1 MAYIGLKP
9 TAGENNSF
17 RILDTLSSFTATFDG
32 SDSTIVSLAADTINI
47 PSHRF
52 LTGQRVTYNDGGGTA
67 ITGLADGVYYA
78 IKVDRNLIQLASS
91 LSNANNGT
99 QINLTG
105 LGVGSSHT
113 LNVAFD
119 GVNTKFKIT
128 HDSGTHA
135 KVTRASQL
143 MISINGVLQQPH
155 DSASPSSGIGIAA
168 DSVIVFSA
176 APATT
181 DVVFGSILSTNLSSF
196 EISDN
201 LIDNF
206 TGDNS
211 TTDFTMSKSP
221 PDARNILVTLDGV
234 VQYPS
239 DTSTTRAYSVT
250 ENTISFASAPGTGVA
265 IQVRHIGFSG
275 SAASGGTNLVT
286 SVFGRTGDVVLTNA
300 DDVTVRNVSAGIGTF
315 TGILNIDD
323 TTQSTS
329 TTTGSVVIDG
339 GVGIA
344 KNLYVGGN
352 LDVTG
357 VLTYQDVTNVDA
369 LGIGTFREG
378 IFLPDTKKIELGN
391 AAGSGDLQIFHD
403 GNNSIIKDNG
413 TGAIRILGGNTSF
426 MNAAENKTSATFN
439 TASSVDLRFNNNLKF
454 QTTNTGVIVT
464 GILTAS
470 NGLDA
475 VGIQSGGI
483 NITTGIIT
491 AINFTGVGNTVT
503 YDSSTKV
510 VSVSVGGNAG
520 AGGTWGSNAVG
531 VHTTKIVGINTTT
544 IAGSATSEGALQV
557 RGNISIQE
565 GLLTLDSN
573 IHTSVSIGTGRNAM
587 LIGPTTVAAGA
598 TIDIATGS
606 TLVVV

>member
-32 SDSTIVSLAADTINI
+32 SSASIVSLAADTINI
-47 PSHRF
+47 PEHRF

-67 ITGLADGVYYA
+67 ITGLADGVYYV

-99 QINLTG
+99 QINLTA
-105 LGVGSSHT
+105 LGVGTGHT
-113 LNVAFD
+113 LKVEFD

-128 HDSGTHA
+128 HDGGTHA

-155 DSASPSSGIGIAA
+155 DSATPSSGIGIAP
-168 DSVIVFSA
+168 DSVLVFST

-181 DVVFGSILSTNLSSF
+181 DVVFGSIMSTNLSSF

-206 TGDNS
+206 TGNGS
-211 TTDFTMSKSP
+211 TTNFTMSKSP

-239 DTSTTRAYSVT
+239 DTSTTRSYSVT
-250 ENTISFASAPGTGVA
+250 ENTLSFTNAPPNGVL

-286 SVFGRTGDVVLTNA
+286 SVFGKTGDVDLTSS
-300 DDVTVRNVSAGIGTF
+300 DDITVRNITAVGATF
-315 TGILNIDD
+315 TG
-323 TTQSTS
+323 
-329 TTTGSVVIDG
+329 VV
-339 GVGIA
+339 
-344 KNLYVGGN
+344 
-352 LDVTG
+352 
-357 VLTYQDVTNVDA
+357 TYEDVTNVDS
-369 LGIGTFREG
+369 LGIV
-378 IFLPDTKKIELGN
+378 
-391 AAGSGDLQIFHD
+391 
-403 GNNSIIKDNG
+403 
-413 TGAIRILGGNTSF
+413 
-426 MNAAENKTSATFN
+426 
-439 TASSVDLRFNNNLKF
+439 TAR
-454 QTTNTGVIVT
+454 T
-464 GILTAS
+464 GIKVLA
-470 NGLDA
+470 
-475 VGIQSGGI
+475 GGI
-483 NITTGIIT
+483 NAVGVVTATGGFNLGISSGGNSVVSGPVKT
-491 AINFTGVGNTVT
+491 LNFIGVGNTFL
-503 YDSSTKV
+503 YDASSDRV
-510 VSVSVGGNAG
+510 DISIAGGASG

-531 VHTTKIVGINTTT
+531 VHTDKIVGINTST

-557 RGNISIQE
+557 TGNIGITE

-573 IHTSVSIGTGRNAM
+573 LNTSVSVPSGKNAL

>member
-32 SDSTIVSLAADTINI
+32 SDSTIVSLASDTIRI
-47 PSHRF
+47 PEHRF

-67 ITGLADGVYYA
+67 ITGLADGVYYV
-78 IKVDRNLIQLASS
+78 IKNDRNLIQLASS

-105 LGVGSSHT
+105 LGAGTSHT

-155 DSASPSSGIGIAA
+155 DSASPSSGIGIAP
-168 DSVIVFSA
+168 DSVLVFST

-181 DVVFGSILSTNLSSF
+181 DVVFGSIMSTNLSSF

-206 TGDNS
+206 TGNGS
-211 TTDFTMSKSP
+211 TTNFTMSKSP

-239 DTSTTRAYSVT
+239 DTSTTRSYSVT
-250 ENTISFASAPGTGVA
+250 NNTLSFTNAPPNGVL

-275 SAASGGTNLVT
+275 SAASGGTNFVT
-286 SVFGRTGDVVLTNA
+286 SVFGRTGDVVLTNS
-300 DDVTVRNVSAGIGTF
+300 DDVTIRNLVATGATF
-315 TGILNIDD
+315 
-323 TTQSTS
+323 S
-329 TTTGSVVIDG
+329 GSVSIG
-339 GVGIA
+339 G
-344 KNLYVGGN
+344 
-352 LDVTG
+352 T
-357 VLTYQDVTNVDA
+357 LTYEDVKNVDS
-369 LGIGTFREG
+369 LGIVTARIGVKVPAGEVTVG
-378 IFLPDTKKIELGN
+378 NNIQLGN
-391 AAGSGDLQIFHD
+391 AGVATATLFSGPSQI
-403 GNNSIIKDNG
+403 
-413 TGAIRILGGNTSF
+413 
-426 MNAAENKTSATFN
+426 
-439 TASSVDLRFNNNLKF
+439 
-454 QTTNTGVIVT
+454 
-464 GILTAS
+464 
-470 NGLDA
+470 
-475 VGIQSGGI
+475 GIQSGGVQI
-483 NITTGIIT
+483 GAGITQL
-491 AINFTGVGNTVT
+491 NFIGVGNTFA
-503 YDSSTKV
+503 
-510 VSVSVGGNAG
+510 VSGTTVNVSIAGGAG

-531 VHTTKIVGINTTT
+531 VHTDKIVGINTST

-557 RGNISIQE
+557 TGNIGITE

-573 IHTSVSIGTGRNAM
+573 LYTSVSVPSGKNAL
-587 LIGPTTVAAGA
+587 LIGPTTVAVGA

>member
-32 SDSTIVSLAADTINI
+32 SSSSIVDLGSDTISI
-47 PSHRF
+47 PEHRF

-78 IKVDRNLIQLASS
+78 IKVDRNLVQLASS

-105 LGVGSSHT
+105 LGSGTSHT

-119 GVNTKFKIT
+119 GVNKKFKIT

-155 DSASPSSGIGIAA
+155 DSVSPSSGIGIAP
-168 DSVIVFSA
+168 DSVLVFST

-181 DVVFGSILSTNLSSF
+181 DVVFGSIMSTNLSSF

-201 LIDNF
+201 DIDNF

-211 TTDFTMSKSP
+211 TTNFTMSKSP

-239 DTSTTRAYSVT
+239 DASTTRAYSIT
-250 ENTISFASAPGTGVA
+250 ENTISFVSAPATGVA
-265 IQVRHIGFSG
+265 IQVRHIGFAGGTLS
-275 SAASGGTNLVT
+275 GTNLVT
-286 SVFGRTGDVVLTNA
+286 SVFGKTGDVDLTSS
-300 DDVTVRNVSAGIGTF
+300 DDITVRNITAVGATF
-315 TGILNIDD
+315 TG
-323 TTQSTS
+323 
-329 TTTGSVVIDG
+329 VV
-339 GVGIA
+339 
-344 KNLYVGGN
+344 
-352 LDVTG
+352 
-357 VLTYQDVTNVDA
+357 TYEDVTNVDS
-369 LGIGTFREG
+369 LGIV
-378 IFLPDTKKIELGN
+378 
-391 AAGSGDLQIFHD
+391 
-403 GNNSIIKDNG
+403 
-413 TGAIRILGGNTSF
+413 
-426 MNAAENKTSATFN
+426 
-439 TASSVDLRFNNNLKF
+439 TAR
-454 QTTNTGVIVT
+454 T
-464 GILTAS
+464 GIKVLAGGI
-470 NGLDA
+470 NA
-475 VGIQSGGI
+475 VGIVTATGGFNLGISSGG
-483 NITTGIIT
+483 NSVVSGPVKTL
-491 AINFTGVGNTVT
+491 NFIGVGNTFL
-503 YDSSTKV
+503 YDASSDRV
-510 VSVSVGGNAG
+510 DISIAGGAG
-520 AGGTWGSNAVG
+520 AGGTFASNAVG
-531 VHTTKIVGINTTT
+531 VHTTKILGINTTT

-557 RGNISIQE
+557 TGNIGITE

-573 IHTSVSIGTGRNAM
+573 LYTSVSVPAGKNAL
-587 LIGPTTVAAGA
+587 LIGPTTVAVGA

>member
-32 SDSTIVSLAADTINI
+32 SSSSIVDLGSDTISI
-47 PSHRF
+47 PEHRF

-78 IKVDRNLIQLASS
+78 IKVDRNLVQLASS

-105 LGVGSSHT
+105 LGSGTSHT

-155 DSASPSSGIGIAA
+155 DSVSPSSGIGIAP
-168 DSVIVFSA
+168 DSVLVFST

-181 DVVFGSILSTNLSSF
+181 DVVFGSIMSTNLSSF

-201 LIDNF
+201 DIDNF

-211 TTDFTMSKSP
+211 TTNFTMSKSP

-239 DTSTTRAYSVT
+239 DASTTRAYTIT
-250 ENTISFASAPGTGVA
+250 ENTISFVSAPATGVA
-265 IQVRHIGFSG
+265 IQVRHIGFAGGTLS
-275 SAASGGTNLVT
+275 GTNLVT
-286 SVFGRTGDVVLTNA
+286 SVFGKTGDVDLTSS
-300 DDVTVRNVSAGIGTF
+300 DDITVRNITAVGATF
-315 TGILNIDD
+315 TG
-323 TTQSTS
+323 
-329 TTTGSVVIDG
+329 VV
-339 GVGIA
+339 
-344 KNLYVGGN
+344 
-352 LDVTG
+352 
-357 VLTYQDVTNVDA
+357 TYEDVTNVDS
-369 LGIGTFREG
+369 LGIV
-378 IFLPDTKKIELGN
+378 
-391 AAGSGDLQIFHD
+391 
-403 GNNSIIKDNG
+403 
-413 TGAIRILGGNTSF
+413 
-426 MNAAENKTSATFN
+426 
-439 TASSVDLRFNNNLKF
+439 TAR
-454 QTTNTGVIVT
+454 T
-464 GILTAS
+464 GIKVLAGGI
-470 NGLDA
+470 NA
-475 VGIQSGGI
+475 VGIVTATGGFNLGISSGG
-483 NITTGIIT
+483 NSVVSGPVKTL
-491 AINFTGVGNTVT
+491 NFIGVGNTFL
-503 YDSSTKV
+503 YDASSDRV
-510 VSVSVGGNAG
+510 DISIAGGAG
-520 AGGTWGSNAVG
+520 AGGTFASNAVG
-531 VHTTKIVGINTTT
+531 VHTTKILGINTTT

-557 RGNISIQE
+557 TGNIGITE

-573 IHTSVSIGTGRNAM
+573 LYTSVSVPAGKNAL
-587 LIGPTTVAAGA
+587 LIGPTTVAVGA

>member
-32 SDSTIVSLAADTINI
+32 SSASIVSVGNDTISL
-47 PSHRF
+47 PDHRF
-52 LTGQRVTYNDGGGTA
+52 ITGQRVTYNDGGGTA
-67 ITGLADGVYYA
+67 ITGLSDGVYFI
-78 IKVDRNLIQLASS
+78 IKVDKNRIQLATNS
-91 LSNANNGT
+91 SNAVSGT

-105 LGVGSSHT
+105 LGSGSSHT

-155 DSASPSSGIGIAA
+155 DSASPSSGIGIAP
-168 DSVIVFSA
+168 DSVLVFST

-181 DVVFGSILSTNLSSF
+181 DVVFGSIYSTNLSSF

-201 LIDNF
+201 KIDNF
-206 TGDNS
+206 TGDAS

-234 VQYPS
+234 VQHPS
-239 DTSTTRAYSVT
+239 DASTTRAYSIT
-250 ENTISFASAPGTGVA
+250 ENTISFASAPASGVA
-265 IQVRHIGFSG
+265 IQVRHIGFAGGVAG
-275 SAASGGTNLVT
+275 SNAVDT
-286 SVFGRTGDVVLTNA
+286 VFGRIGDVVLTNS
-300 DDVTVRNVSAGIGTF
+300 DDITVRNISAGLVTATTF
-315 TGILNIDD
+315 TGGFSGNI
-323 TTQSTS
+323 
-329 TTTGSVVIDG
+329 TG
-339 GVGIA
+339 A
-344 KNLYVGGN
+344 AATFTGN
-352 LDVTG
+352 VTIGG
-357 VLTYQDVTNVDA
+357 VLTYQDVTNIDA

-378 IFLPDTKKIELGN
+378 IFLPDNKKAEFGN
-391 AAGSGDLQIFHD
+391 SAGSGDLQIFHD

-413 TGAIRILGGNTSF
+413 TGAIRILGGNTAF

-439 TASSVDLRFNNNLKF
+439 TATSVDLRYNNSLKF
-454 QTTNTGVIVT
+454 QTTNTGAVVT
-464 GILTAS
+464 GILTATHFS
-470 NGLDA
+470 GSSE
-475 VGIQSGGI
+475 VGIQSGGVQI
-483 NITTGIIT
+483 GAGITQL
-491 AINFTGVGNTVT
+491 NFIGTGNTFA
-503 YDSSTKV
+503 
-510 VSVSVGGNAG
+510 VSGTTVDISISGGSAG

-531 VHTTKIVGINTTT
+531 VHTDKIVGINTST

-557 RGNISIQE
+557 TGNIGITE

-573 IHTSVSIGTGRNAM
+573 LYTSVSVPSGKNAL
-587 LIGPTTVAAGA
+587 LIGPTTVAVGA
-598 TIDIATGS
+598 TIDVAQGS

>member
-32 SDSTIVSLAADTINI
+32 SSSSIVDLGSDTISI
-47 PSHRF
+47 PEHRF

-78 IKVDRNLIQLASS
+78 IKVDRNLVQLASS

-105 LGVGSSHT
+105 LGSGTSHT

-155 DSASPSSGIGIAA
+155 DSVSASSGLGIAP
-168 DSVIVFSA
+168 DSVLVFST

-181 DVVFGSILSTNLSSF
+181 DVVFGSIMSTNLSSF

-201 LIDNF
+201 DIDNF

-211 TTDFTMSKSP
+211 TTNFTMSKSP

-239 DTSTTRAYSVT
+239 DASTTRAYSIT
-250 ENTISFASAPGTGVA
+250 ENTISFVSAPATGVA
-265 IQVRHIGFSG
+265 IQVRHIGFAGGTLS
-275 SAASGGTNLVT
+275 GTNLVT
-286 SVFGRTGDVVLTNA
+286 SVFGKTGDVDLTSS
-300 DDVTVRNVSAGIGTF
+300 DDITVRNITAVGATF
-315 TGILNIDD
+315 TG
-323 TTQSTS
+323 
-329 TTTGSVVIDG
+329 VV
-339 GVGIA
+339 
-344 KNLYVGGN
+344 
-352 LDVTG
+352 
-357 VLTYQDVTNVDA
+357 TYEDVTNVDS
-369 LGIGTFREG
+369 LGIV
-378 IFLPDTKKIELGN
+378 
-391 AAGSGDLQIFHD
+391 
-403 GNNSIIKDNG
+403 
-413 TGAIRILGGNTSF
+413 
-426 MNAAENKTSATFN
+426 
-439 TASSVDLRFNNNLKF
+439 TAR
-454 QTTNTGVIVT
+454 T
-464 GILTAS
+464 GIKVLAGGI
-470 NGLDA
+470 NA
-475 VGIQSGGI
+475 VGIVTATGGFNLGISSGG
-483 NITTGIIT
+483 NSVVSGPVKTL
-491 AINFTGVGNTVT
+491 NFIGVGNTFL
-503 YDSSTKV
+503 YDASSDRV
-510 VSVSVGGNAG
+510 DISIAGGAG
-520 AGGTWGSNAVG
+520 AGGTFASNAVG
-531 VHTTKIVGINTTT
+531 VHTTKILGINTTT

-557 RGNISIQE
+557 TGNIGITE

-573 IHTSVSIGTGRNAM
+573 LYTSVSVPAGKNAL
-587 LIGPTTVAAGA
+587 LIGPTTVAVGA

>member
-32 SDSTIVSLAADTINI
+32 SSSSIVNLVGDTINI
-47 PSHRF
+47 SDHRF
-52 LTGQRVTYNDGGGTA
+52 VTGQRVTYNDGGGTA
-67 ITGLADGVYYA
+67 ITGLADGVYYV

-91 LSNANNGT
+91 LSNANSGT

-300 DDVTVRNVSAGIGTF
+300 DDVTVRNVTAGIGTF
-315 TGILNIDD
+315 ASASIT
-323 TTQSTS
+323 
-329 TTTGSVVIDG
+329 
-339 GVGIA
+339 
-344 KNLYVGGN
+344 GN
-352 LDVTG
+352 LSVGG
-357 VLTYQDVTNVDA
+357 VLTYQDVTNVDS
-369 LGIGTFREG
+369 LGIGTFRTG
-378 IFLPDTKKIELGN
+378 VRVLAGGAVIAGVSTLSDTTQ
-391 AAGSGDLQIFHD
+391 ST
-403 GNNSIIKDNG
+403 STT
-413 TGAIRILGGNTSF
+413 TGA
-426 MNAAENKTSATFN
+426 ATFAGGVGIAKN
-439 TASSVDLRFNNNLKF
+439 LNVGGTA
-454 QTTNTGVIVT
+454 
-464 GILTAS
+464 TATLFS
-470 NGLDA
+470 GPSQ
-475 VGIQSGGI
+475 VGIQSGGVQI
-483 NITTGIIT
+483 GAGITQL
-491 AINFTGVGNTVT
+491 NFIGVGNTFA
-503 YDSSTKV
+503 
-510 VSVSVGGNAG
+510 VSGTTVDVSISGNSG
-520 AGGTWGSNAVG
+520 AGGTWGSNTTG
-531 VHTTKIVGINTTT
+531 IHTTKIVGINTTT

>member
-32 SDSTIVSLAADTINI
+32 SSASIVSVANDTITM
-47 PSHRF
+47 SDHRF
-52 LTGQRVTYNDGGGTA
+52 ITGQRVTYNDGGGTA
-67 ITGLADGVYYA
+67 ITGLSDGVYFI
-78 IKVDRNLIQLASS
+78 IKVDKNRIQLASS
-91 LSNANNGT
+91 VSNANSGT

-105 LGVGSSHT
+105 LGSGSSHT

-128 HDSGTHA
+128 HGSGTHA

-155 DSASPSSGIGIAA
+155 DSASPSSGIGIAP
-168 DSVIVFSA
+168 DSVLVFST

-181 DVVFGSILSTNLSSF
+181 DVVFGSIYSTNLSSF

-201 LIDNF
+201 KIDNF
-206 TGDNS
+206 TGDAS

-234 VQYPS
+234 VQHPS
-239 DTSTTRAYSVT
+239 DTSTTRAYSIT
-250 ENTISFASAPGTGVA
+250 ENTISFVSAPASGVA
-265 IQVRHIGFSG
+265 IQVRHIGFAGGVAG
-275 SAASGGTNLVT
+275 SNAVD
-286 SVFGRTGDVVLTNA
+286 SVFGRIGDVVLTNS
-300 DDVTVRNVSAGIGTF
+300 DDITVRNISAGLVTATTF
-315 TGILNIDD
+315 TGGFAGNI
-323 TTQSTS
+323 
-329 TTTGSVVIDG
+329 TG
-339 GVGIA
+339 A
-344 KNLYVGGN
+344 AATFTGN
-352 LDVTG
+352 VTIGG
-357 VLTYQDVTNVDA
+357 VLTYQDVTNIDA

-378 IFLPDTKKIELGN
+378 IFLPDNKKAEFGN
-391 AAGSGDLQIFHD
+391 SAGSGDLQIFHD

-413 TGAIRILGGNTSF
+413 TGAIRILGGNTAF

-439 TASSVDLRFNNNLKF
+439 TATSVDLRYNNSLKF
-454 QTTNTGVIVT
+454 QTTNTGAVVT
-464 GILTAS
+464 GILTATHFS
-470 NGLDA
+470 GSSE
-475 VGIQSGGI
+475 VGIQSGGVQI
-483 NITTGIIT
+483 GAGITQL
-491 AINFTGVGNTVT
+491 NFIGTGNTFA
-503 YDSSTKV
+503 
-510 VSVSVGGNAG
+510 VSGTTVDISISGGSAG

-531 VHTTKIVGINTTT
+531 VHTDKIVGINTST

-557 RGNISIQE
+557 TGNIGITE

-573 IHTSVSIGTGRNAM
+573 LYTSVSVPSGKNAL
-587 LIGPTTVAAGA
+587 LIGPTTVAVGA
-598 TIDIATGS
+598 TIDVAQGS

>member
-32 SDSTIVSLAADTINI
+32 SSASIVSVGNDTITM
-47 PSHRF
+47 SDHRF
-52 LTGQRVTYNDGGGTA
+52 ITGQRATYNDGGGTA
-67 ITGLADGVYYA
+67 ITGLSDGVYFI
-78 IKVDRNLIQLASS
+78 IKVDKNRIQLATNS
-91 LSNANNGT
+91 SNAISGT

-105 LGVGSSHT
+105 LGSGTSHT

-155 DSASPSSGIGIAA
+155 DSASPSSGIGIAP
-168 DSVIVFSA
+168 DSVLVFST

-181 DVVFGSILSTNLSSF
+181 DVVFGSIYSTNLSSF

-201 LIDNF
+201 KIDNF

-211 TTDFTMSKSP
+211 TTNFTMSKSP
-221 PDARNILVTLDGV
+221 PDARNILVTNNGV

-239 DTSTTRAYSVT
+239 DSTTTRDYTVAVNSNVL
-250 ENTISFASAPGTGVA
+250 SFTSAPGTGVK
-265 IQVRHIGFSG
+265 IQVRHIGFAGGAAG
-275 SAASGGTNLVT
+275 SNAVN
-286 SVFGRTGDVVLTNA
+286 SVFGRIGDVVLTNS
-300 DDVTVRNVSAGIGTF
+300 DDITVRNVTAGLVTATTF
-315 TGILNIDD
+315 TG
-323 TTQSTS
+323 
-329 TTTGSVVIDG
+329 
-339 GVGIA
+339 
-344 KNLYVGGN
+344 
-352 LDVTG
+352 DVTGDVTGNITGAAATFTGNVTIGG
-357 VLTYQDVTNVDA
+357 VLTYQDVTNIDA

-391 AAGSGDLQIFHD
+391 TAGSGDLQIFHD

-413 TGAIRILGGNTSF
+413 TGAIRILGGNTAF

-439 TASSVDLRFNNNLKF
+439 TATSVDLRYNNSLKF
-454 QTTNTGVIVT
+454 QTTNTGAVVT
-464 GILTAS
+464 GILTATHFS
-470 NGLDA
+470 GSSE
-475 VGIQSGGI
+475 VGIQSGGVQI
-483 NITTGIIT
+483 GAGITQL
-491 AINFTGVGNTVT
+491 NFIGTGNTFA
-503 YDSSTKV
+503 
-510 VSVSVGGNAG
+510 VSGTTVDISISGGNAG

-531 VHTTKIVGINTTT
+531 VHTDKIVGINTST

-557 RGNISIQE
+557 TGNIGITE

-573 IHTSVSIGTGRNAM
+573 LYTSVSVPSGKNAL
-587 LIGPTTVAAGA
+587 LIGPTTVAVGA
-598 TIDIATGS
+598 TIDVAQGS

>member
-32 SDSTIVSLAADTINI
+32 SSASIVSVGNDTISL
-47 PSHRF
+47 PDHRF
-52 LTGQRVTYNDGGGTA
+52 ITGQRVTYNDGGGTA
-67 ITGLADGVYYA
+67 ITGLSDGVYFI
-78 IKVDRNLIQLASS
+78 IKVDKNRIQLATNS
-91 LSNANNGT
+91 SNATSGT

-105 LGVGSSHT
+105 LGSGSSHT

-155 DSASPSSGIGIAA
+155 DSASPSSGIGIAP
-168 DSVIVFSA
+168 DSVLVFSA

-181 DVVFGSILSTNLSSF
+181 DVVFGSIYSTNLSSF

-201 LIDNF
+201 KIDNF

-211 TTDFTMSKSP
+211 TTNFTMSKSP

-234 VQYPS
+234 VQHPS
-239 DTSTTRAYSVT
+239 DTSTTRAYTISSNV
-250 ENTISFASAPGTGVA
+250 ISFASAPATGVA
-265 IQVRHIGFSG
+265 IQVRHIGFAGGVAG
-275 SAASGGTNLVT
+275 SNAVD
-286 SVFGRTGDVVLTNA
+286 SVFGRIGDVVLTNS
-300 DDVTVRNVSAGIGTF
+300 DDITVRNVTAGLVTATTF
-315 TGILNIDD
+315 TGGFSGNI
-323 TTQSTS
+323 
-329 TTTGSVVIDG
+329 TG
-339 GVGIA
+339 A
-344 KNLYVGGN
+344 AATFTGN
-352 LDVTG
+352 VTIGG
-357 VLTYQDVTNVDA
+357 VLTYQDVTNIDA

-378 IFLPDTKKIELGN
+378 IFLPDNKKAEFGN
-391 AAGSGDLQIFHD
+391 SAGSGDLQIFHD

-413 TGAIRILGGNTSF
+413 TGAIRILGGNTAF

-439 TASSVDLRFNNNLKF
+439 TATSVDLRYNNSLKF
-454 QTTNTGVIVT
+454 QTTNTGAVVT
-464 GILTAS
+464 GILTATHFS
-470 NGLDA
+470 GSSE
-475 VGIQSGGI
+475 VGIQSGGVQI
-483 NITTGIIT
+483 GAGITQL
-491 AINFTGVGNTVT
+491 NFIGTGNTFA
-503 YDSSTKV
+503 
-510 VSVSVGGNAG
+510 VSGTTVDISISGGSAG

-531 VHTTKIVGINTTT
+531 VHTDKIVGINTST

-557 RGNISIQE
+557 TGNIGITE

-573 IHTSVSIGTGRNAM
+573 LYTSVSVPSGKNAL
-587 LIGPTTVAAGA
+587 LIGPTTVAVGA
-598 TIDIATGS
+598 TIDVAQGS

>member
-32 SDSTIVSLAADTINI
+32 SSSSIVNLVGDTINI
-47 PSHRF
+47 SDHRF
-52 LTGQRVTYNDGGGTA
+52 VTGQRVTYNDGGGTA
-67 ITGLADGVYYA
+67 ITGLADGVYYV

-155 DSASPSSGIGIAA
+155 DSSSPSSGIGIAA
-168 DSVIVFSA
+168 DSVLVFSS

-181 DVVFGSILSTNLSSF
+181 DVVFGSIMSTNLSSF

-201 LIDNF
+201 DIDNF

-239 DTSTTRAYSVT
+239 DASTTRAYSIT
-250 ENTISFASAPGTGVA
+250 ENTISFVSAPATGVA
-265 IQVRHIGFSG
+265 IQVRHIGFAGGTLS
-275 SAASGGTNLVT
+275 GTNLVT
-286 SVFGRTGDVVLTNA
+286 SVFGKTGDVDLTSS
-300 DDVTVRNVSAGIGTF
+300 DDITVRNITAVGATF
-315 TGILNIDD
+315 TG
-323 TTQSTS
+323 
-329 TTTGSVVIDG
+329 VV
-339 GVGIA
+339 
-344 KNLYVGGN
+344 
-352 LDVTG
+352 
-357 VLTYQDVTNVDA
+357 TYEDVTNVDS
-369 LGIGTFREG
+369 LGIV
-378 IFLPDTKKIELGN
+378 
-391 AAGSGDLQIFHD
+391 
-403 GNNSIIKDNG
+403 
-413 TGAIRILGGNTSF
+413 
-426 MNAAENKTSATFN
+426 
-439 TASSVDLRFNNNLKF
+439 TAR
-454 QTTNTGVIVT
+454 T
-464 GILTAS
+464 GIKVLAGGI
-470 NGLDA
+470 NA
-475 VGIQSGGI
+475 VGIVTATGGFNLGISSGG
-483 NITTGIIT
+483 NSVVSGPVKTL
-491 AINFTGVGNTVT
+491 NFIGAGNTFL
-503 YDSSTKV
+503 YDASSDRV
-510 VSVSVGGNAG
+510 DISIAGGAG
-520 AGGTWGSNAVG
+520 AGGTFASNAVG
-531 VHTTKIVGINTTT
+531 VHTTKILGINTTT
-544 IAGSATSEGALQV
+544 IAGSATSEGAIQV
-557 RGNISIQE
+557 RGNISIDE

-573 IHTSVSIGTGRNAM
+573 NQTSVSVPSGKNAL
-587 LIGPTTVAAGA
+587 LIGPTTVAVGA

>member
-32 SDSTIVSLAADTINI
+32 SSASIVSVGNDTISL
-47 PSHRF
+47 PDHRF
-52 LTGQRVTYNDGGGTA
+52 ITGQRVTYNDGGGTA
-67 ITGLADGVYYA
+67 ITGLSDGVYFI
-78 IKVDRNLIQLASS
+78 IKLDKNRIQLATNS
-91 LSNANNGT
+91 SNATSGT

-105 LGVGSSHT
+105 LGAGTAHT

-128 HDSGTHA
+128 HGSGTHA

-155 DSASPSSGIGIAA
+155 DSSSPSSGIGIAS
-168 DSVIVFSA
+168 DSVLVFSA
-176 APATT
+176 APAVT
-181 DVVFGSILSTNLSSF
+181 DVVFGSIYSTNLSSF

-201 LIDNF
+201 KIDNF

-234 VQYPS
+234 VQHPS
-239 DTSTTRAYSVT
+239 DASTTRAYSIT
-250 ENTISFASAPGTGVA
+250 ENTISFASAPASSVA
-265 IQVRHIGFSG
+265 IQVRHIGFAGGAAG
-275 SAASGGTNLVT
+275 SNAVDT
-286 SVFGRTGDVVLTNA
+286 VFGRIGDVVLTNS
-300 DDVTVRNVSAGIGTF
+300 DDITVRNVTAGLVTATSFTGNVTGNVAGNITGAAATF
-315 TGILNIDD
+315 TGN
-323 TTQSTS
+323 
-329 TTTGSVVIDG
+329 
-339 GVGIA
+339 
-344 KNLYVGGN
+344 
-352 LDVTG
+352 VTIGG
-357 VLTYQDVTNVDA
+357 VLTYQDVTNIDA

-403 GNNSIIKDNG
+403 GNNSILKDNG
-413 TGAIRILGGNTSF
+413 TGAIRILGGNTAF

-439 TASSVDLRFNNNLKF
+439 TATSVDLRYNNSLKF
-454 QTTNTGVIVT
+454 QTTNTGAIVT
-464 GILTAS
+464 GIMTAAHFS
-470 NGLDA
+470 GSSE
-475 VGIQSGGI
+475 VGIQSGGVQI
-483 NITTGIIT
+483 GAGITQL
-491 AINFTGVGNTVT
+491 NFIGTGNTF
-503 YDSSTKV
+503 
-510 VSVSVGGNAG
+510 SVSGTTVDISISGGSAG

-531 VHTTKIVGINTTT
+531 VHTDKIVGINTST
-544 IAGSATSEGALQV
+544 IVGSATSEGALQV
-557 RGNISIQE
+557 TGNIGITE

-573 IHTSVSIGTGRNAM
+573 LYTSVSVPSGKNAL
-587 LIGPTTVAAGA
+587 LIGPTTVAVGA
-598 TIDIATGS
+598 TIDVAQGS

>member
-32 SDSTIVSLAADTINI
+32 SSSSIVNLVGDTINI
-47 PSHRF
+47 SDHRF
-52 LTGQRVTYNDGGGTA
+52 VTGQRVTYNDGGGTA

-91 LSNANNGT
+91 LSNANSGT

-155 DSASPSSGIGIAA
+155 DSVSPSSGIGIAP
-168 DSVIVFSA
+168 DSVLVFST

-201 LIDNF
+201 DIDNF

-250 ENTISFASAPGTGVA
+250 ENTISFVSAPGTGVA
-265 IQVRHIGFSG
+265 IQVRHIGFAG
-275 SAASGGTNLVT
+275 GAGSGGVNLIT
-286 SVFGRTGDVVLTNA
+286 SVFGRTGDIVLTNS
-300 DDVTVRNVSAGIGTF
+300 DDITVRNVTAGIGTF
-315 TGILNIDD
+315 ASASIT
-323 TTQSTS
+323 
-329 TTTGSVVIDG
+329 
-339 GVGIA
+339 
-344 KNLYVGGN
+344 GN
-352 LDVTG
+352 LSVGG
-357 VLTYQDVTNVDA
+357 VLTYQDVTNVDS
-369 LGIGTFREG
+369 LGIGTFR
-378 IFLPDTKKIELGN
+378 
-391 AAGSGDLQIFHD
+391 
-403 GNNSIIKDNG
+403 
-413 TGAIRILGGNTSF
+413 
-426 MNAAENKTSATFN
+426 
-439 TASSVDLRFNNNLKF
+439 
-454 QTTNTGVIVT
+454 T
-464 GILTAS
+464 GIRVLAGGAVVAGVSTFSDDIKGDTATNIS
-470 NGLDA
+470 
-475 VGIQSGGI
+475 GI
-483 NITTGIIT
+483 NSVTATKFYGDGSELTGIISGIT
-491 AINFTGVGNTVT
+491 IQEEGSSLSTLATTLNF
-503 YDSSTKV
+503 
-510 VSVSVGGNAG
+510 VGGNITASGSGASKTITVVAG
-520 AGGTWGSNAVG
+520 AGGTFAANAVG

-557 RGNISIQE
+557 TGNIGITE

-573 IHTSVSIGTGRNAM
+573 LYTSVSVPSGKNAL
-587 LIGPTTVAAGA
+587 LIGPTTVAVGA
-598 TIDIATGS
+598 TIDVAQGS

>member
-32 SDSTIVSLAADTINI
+32 SSASIVSLAADTIRI
-47 PSHRF
+47 PEHRF

-91 LSNANNGT
+91 LSNANSGT

-155 DSASPSSGIGIAA
+155 DSASPSSGIGIAP
-168 DSVIVFSA
+168 DSVLVFST

-181 DVVFGSILSTNLSSF
+181 DEVFGSIMSTNLSSF

-206 TGDNS
+206 TGNGS
-211 TTDFTMSKSP
+211 TTNFTMSKSP

-239 DTSTTRAYSVT
+239 DASTTRSYSVT
-250 ENTISFASAPGTGVA
+250 ENTLSFTNAPPNGVL

-275 SAASGGTNLVT
+275 SAASGGTNFVT
-286 SVFGRTGDVVLTNA
+286 SVFGRLGDVDLTGS
-300 DDVTVRNVSAGIGTF
+300 DDITVRNITAVGATF
-315 TGILNIDD
+315 SG
-323 TTQSTS
+323 
-329 TTTGSVVIDG
+329 VV
-339 GVGIA
+339 
-344 KNLYVGGN
+344 
-352 LDVTG
+352 
-357 VLTYQDVTNVDA
+357 TYEDVTNVDS
-369 LGIGTFREG
+369 LGIV
-378 IFLPDTKKIELGN
+378 
-391 AAGSGDLQIFHD
+391 
-403 GNNSIIKDNG
+403 
-413 TGAIRILGGNTSF
+413 
-426 MNAAENKTSATFN
+426 
-439 TASSVDLRFNNNLKF
+439 TAR
-454 QTTNTGVIVT
+454 T
-464 GILTAS
+464 GIKVLA
-470 NGLDA
+470 
-475 VGIQSGGI
+475 GGI
-483 NITTGIIT
+483 NAVGVVTATGGFNLGISSGGNSVVSGPVKT
-491 AINFTGVGNTVT
+491 LNFIGAGNTFL
-503 YDSSTKV
+503 YDASSDRV
-510 VSVSVGGNAG
+510 DISIAGGASG
-520 AGGTWGSNAVG
+520 AGGTFASNAVG
-531 VHTTKIVGINTTT
+531 VHTTKILGINTTT
-544 IAGSATSEGALQV
+544 IAGSATSEGAIQV
-557 RGNISIQE
+557 RGNISIDE

-573 IHTSVSIGTGRNAM
+573 IHTSVSVPSGKNAL
-587 LIGPTTVAAGA
+587 LIGPTTVAVGA
-598 TIDIATGS
+598 TIDVAQGS

>member
-32 SDSTIVSLAADTINI
+32 SDSTIVSLASDTIRI
-47 PSHRF
+47 PEHRF

-67 ITGLADGVYYA
+67 ITGLADGVYYV
-78 IKVDRNLIQLASS
+78 IKNDRNLIQLASS

-105 LGVGSSHT
+105 LGAGTSHT

-155 DSASPSSGIGIAA
+155 DSASPSSGIGIAP
-168 DSVIVFSA
+168 DSVLVFST

-181 DVVFGSILSTNLSSF
+181 DVVFGSIMSTNLSSF

-206 TGDNS
+206 TGNGS
-211 TTDFTMSKSP
+211 TTNFTMSKSP

-239 DTSTTRAYSVT
+239 DTSTTRSYSVT
-250 ENTISFASAPGTGVA
+250 NNTLSFTNAPPNGVL

-275 SAASGGTNLVT
+275 SAASGGTNFVT
-286 SVFGRTGDVVLTNA
+286 SVFGRTGDVVLTNS
-300 DDVTVRNVSAGIGTF
+300 DDVTIRNLVATGATF
-315 TGILNIDD
+315 
-323 TTQSTS
+323 S
-329 TTTGSVVIDG
+329 GSVSIG
-339 GVGIA
+339 G
-344 KNLYVGGN
+344 
-352 LDVTG
+352 T
-357 VLTYQDVTNVDA
+357 LTYEDVKNVDS
-369 LGIGTFREG
+369 LGIVTARIGVKVPAGEVTVG
-378 IFLPDTKKIELGN
+378 NNIQLGN
-391 AAGSGDLQIFHD
+391 AGVATATLFSGPSQI
-403 GNNSIIKDNG
+403 
-413 TGAIRILGGNTSF
+413 
-426 MNAAENKTSATFN
+426 
-439 TASSVDLRFNNNLKF
+439 
-454 QTTNTGVIVT
+454 
-464 GILTAS
+464 
-470 NGLDA
+470 
-475 VGIQSGGI
+475 GIQSGGVQI
-483 NITTGIIT
+483 GAGITQL
-491 AINFTGVGNTVT
+491 NFIGVGNTFAVNGT
-503 YDSSTKV
+503 TV
-510 VSVSVGGNAG
+510 NVSIAGGAG

-531 VHTTKIVGINTTT
+531 VHTDKIVGINTSPS
-544 IAGSATSEGALQV
+544 AGSATSEGALQV
-557 RGNISIQE
+557 TGNIGITE

-573 IHTSVSIGTGRNAM
+573 LYTSVSVPSGKNAL
-587 LIGPTTVAAGA
+587 LIGPTTVAVGA